1 MLAITSPTMSMPRHP
16 MLLRAT
22 ILLGL
27 VPAGS
32 LTGATSTAPAGPS
45 APAYFAGRM
54 LPQPPTE
61 EEKVRWR
68 QEGRILPEREFLQP
82 TLDVSLPAYV
92 PTPGLEL
99 TGNFKGATSDVLTD
113 LSRRWIAAFRKY
125 HPKVTIE
132 IPPPYAGSLG
142 ALELIKGDLDF
153 VLVSRELKPTDVSG
167 FAEKFGY
174 PPFSMPIAGGTWRH
188 FGFLDAVV
196 FIVHRDNPL
205 KSLTYDQIDAV
216 FSATRHRGKEAITT
230 WGQLGLTGE
239 WADKPIKRW
248 GVKPWNGFE
257 EFVRQRALSTS
268 EKRGEWHPEMHFGDT
283 VFPISPAVADDR
295 YALAYTGLAY
305 VGQGVNLLG
314 VSTDGGPAVRPDYE
328 AVARADYPLSRLV
341 FFNANRGPG
350 RPLPPALAEFAR
362 FLVSREGQ
370 QVILDQGVFLPLRG
384 GQAAASLGQ
393 LQAHP

>member
-1 MLAITSPTMSMPRHP
+1 MSSPHISIRLCVAGILGT
-16 MLLRAT
+16 LL
-22 ILLGL
+22 
-27 VPAGS
+27 AGS
-32 LTGATSTAPAGPS
+32 LAGSAAPSPSGPP
-45 APAYFAGRM
+45 APAYFPGRM

-61 EEKVRWR
+61 EEKARWR
-68 QEGRILPEREFLQP
+68 QEGRTLPEREFLQP
-82 TLDVSLPAYV
+82 TLDADLPAYV
-92 PTPGLEL
+92 PTPGLKL
-99 TGNFKGATSDVLTD
+99 SGRFRGAASDVLVD
-113 LSRRWIAAFRKY
+113 LSRRWVAAFRKY
-125 HPKVTIE
+125 HPGVTID

-205 KSLTYDQIDAV
+205 ASLTYDQIDAV
-216 FSATRHRGKEAITT
+216 FSATRHRGKEAVTT

-239 WADKPIKRW
+239 WADKPIRRW

-257 EFVRQRALSTS
+257 EFVRQRALSAG
-268 EKRGEWHPEMHFGDT
+268 EKRGEWHPETRFADT
-283 VFPISPAVADDR
+283 VFPISPAVAADR

-305 VGQGVNLLG
+305 VGQGVKLLG
-314 VSTDGGPAVRPDYE
+314 VSAGPGPAVPPDYE

-362 FLVSREGQ
+362 FLLSREGQ
-370 QVILDQGVFLPLRG
+370 QVILEQGVFLPLRAT
-384 GQAAASLGQ
+384 QASASLGQ
-393 LQAHP
+393 LQGAP